1 MFSGLLFRLVGFGQD
16 GQSRMKKLLIQA
28 GGPVVQF
35 GADFNILPIL
45 MDFSLQS
52 SAAHGKFVSELYIK
66 GDTFYSLLYNG
77 QNKNKDRNLS
87 YRPHL
92 LLKS

>member
-16 GQSRMKKLLIQA
+16 GQSQMKKILIQA
-28 GGPVVQF
+28 GGTVVQF

-66 GDTFYSLLYNG
+66 GDTF
-77 QNKNKDRNLS
+77 KVTIRMID
-87 YRPHL
+87 
-92 LLKS
+92 LKLDSWSSTPIEHCQI